1 MEHSLLL
8 FSSRIVAILCV
19 LLLGLGFFRAAPQSG
34 GARLFLLLSV
44 CVACYLLGEM
54 SMPQVEAAYRLQPGV
69 WGVFLNLGSNA
80 TPGVFMLYCHR
91 TFQDDRRAPW
101 PLGLLLLVQ
110 LVLDHLNYRSYR
122 PSPFLSVEADSTFVQ
137 WLIGPVPDVV
147 QLFFAALALYWT
159 ARGWRSDLVENRR
172 LLRWVIVGV
181 QAILLL
187 VIVVLENFL
196 LGEAPSPFL
205 QASISYVLALLSVL
219 LLVSVQKVDYVALG
233 QVIRKVT
240 PFVQAEPADGAL
252 DESLKVGLDRFRT
265 MFEDNRLYR
274 EHGLTIAD
282 LARKL
287 ELPEY
292 RLRALINKHLGYRNF
307 NALLHK
313 YRIEDASRMLADP
326 AQRHLP
332 VLTIA
337 LTVGY
342 QSITPFN
349 SAFRLSKGVTPTE
362 FRRQALQS
370 ATSDQG

>member
-1 MEHSLLL
+1 MEHPLLL
-8 FSSRIVAILCV
+8 LSAQIIAILSV
-19 LLLGLGFFRAAPQSG
+19 LLLGLGFFRAAPKSG
-34 GARLFLLLSV
+34 GARLFLLLSL

-54 SMPQVEAAYRLQPGV
+54 SMPRVDAAYRLQPGA

-91 TFQDDRRAPW
+91 TFQDDRKAPW
-101 PLGLLLLVQ
+101 PLSLLLVAQ
-110 LVLDHLNYRSYR
+110 LVLDHLNYRAYR
-122 PSPFLSVEADSTFVQ
+122 PSPFLAVEADSTLVQ

-181 QAILLL
+181 QAMLLL

-196 LGEAPSPFL
+196 LSDTPSPL
-205 QASISYVLALLSVL
+205 MQASISYVLALLSLL

-233 QVIRKVT
+233 QAIRKVA
-240 PFVQAEPADGAL
+240 PFVAADPADEA
-252 DESLKVGLDRFRT
+252 LKVGLDRFRK
-265 MFEDNRLYR
+265 MFEDNRIYR

-282 LARKL
+282 LAQKL

-307 NALLHK
+307 NALLHE

-370 ATSDQG
+370 MVQDQV